1 MIKMTTINK
10 VLENVKTVKGVELS
24 EFNNA
29 IIEAFSD
36 YEYEGNSEILINQ
49 SHNNGYDMI
58 AYANVRTSPEVLMNV
73 KITNDTITVVDAWL
87 N

>member
-1 MIKMTTINK
+1 
-10 VLENVKTVKGVELS
+10 
-24 EFNNA
+24 
-29 IIEAFSD
+29 
-36 YEYEGNSEILINQ
+36 
-49 SHNNGYDMI
+49 MI